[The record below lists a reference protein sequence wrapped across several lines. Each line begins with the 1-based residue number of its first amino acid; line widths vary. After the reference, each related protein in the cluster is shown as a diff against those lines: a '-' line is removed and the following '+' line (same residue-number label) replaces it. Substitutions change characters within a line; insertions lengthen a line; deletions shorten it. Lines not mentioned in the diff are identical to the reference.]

1 MELDEDEMLVIQ
13 KALDRVEVPKL
24 GRGNDD
30 ATFNDDQDY
39 EE

>member
-1 MELDEDEMLVIQ
+1 MRVIQ
-13 KALDRVEVPKL
+13 KALDRVEVPRI

-30 ATFNDDQDY
+30 SIYYDDQDY